1 MIEHST
7 LEGWALR
14 LKKARRRDDLS
25 VAVDEPAE
33 RRLRRLR
40 TVFRDVSREMLD
52 ALVEDKICNA
62 RADGKNP

>member
-1 MIEHST
+1 VIEHST

-40 TVFRDVSREMLD
+40 TVLRDVSREMLD

-62 RADGKNP
+62 CADGKNP